1 MLFVFRGKVLV
12 KLKFYEKSERGVLA
26 TLTFSHLA
34 QHFHAGLSVLYTD
47 IMFDLNM
54 NYIQLGVMTGT
65 TRIIS
70 GFLQIVWSI
79 LSRYFSRRLL
89 LGFGNILTSIGCLI
103 IGRSQRFIEI
113 TFGNIVSGSGQAAP
127 HPIGTSI
134 IANKFQK
141 GKVAGALSIF
151 YGLGYI
157 GNIISPIILSAIS
170 LSIGWRQAI
179 FFLVLIPLIT
189 GINVLYYLKSDPSA
203 SRSIQKEEPTH
214 LLSDVKSAIHV
225 KGALLILAAQG
236 FAVGGTGMGIIITY
250 TPLFLRNILKIGIF
264 ETSIIYSIA
273 VAGGVIGT
281 IMFGHMANKYGNLKT
296 VATIIGICSILILLL
311 TFYHSFNLFILFHL
325 FLIGTTS
332 FASSSLLQAHLSS
345 ISTPRQRD
353 ILIGLFFTVGFG
365 ISSVW
370 TTIAGFLI
378 DIYQSFNPVWIL
390 RSFLGIIAFF
400 ILMCALY
407 KNSSK

>member
-1 MLFVFRGKVLV
+1 LIR
-12 KLKFYEKSERGVLA
+12 
-26 TLTFSHLA
+26 
-34 QHFHAGLSVLYTD
+34 
-47 IMFDLNM
+47 NC
-54 NYIQLGVMTGT
+54 N
-65 TRIIS
+65 IS
-70 GFLQIVWSI
+70 F
-79 LSRYFSRRLL
+79 
-89 LGFGNILTSIGCLI
+89 
-103 IGRSQRFIEI
+103 
-113 TFGNIVSGSGQAAP
+113 
-127 HPIGTSI
+127 
-134 IANKFQK
+134 
-141 GKVAGALSIF
+141 SIF
-151 YGLGYI
+151 
-157 GNIISPIILSAIS
+157 
-170 LSIGWRQAI
+170 
-179 FFLVLIPLIT
+179 
-189 GINVLYYLKSDPSA
+189 
-203 SRSIQKEEPTH
+203 
-214 LLSDVKSAIHV
+214 
-225 KGALLILAAQG
+225 
-236 FAVGGTGMGIIITY
+236 
-250 TPLFLRNILKIGIF
+250 KIGIF

-273 VAGGVIGT
+273 VAGVIGT

-400 ILMCALY
+400 LLMYALY